1 MEKSYLHTP
10 SHGLYPQFDGKT
22 MNYRKLQKL
31 EEFTKVPAKKFIEM
45 FHP

>member
-1 MEKSYLHTP
+1 
-10 SHGLYPQFDGKT
+10 
-22 MNYRKLQKL
+22 MNYRELQKL